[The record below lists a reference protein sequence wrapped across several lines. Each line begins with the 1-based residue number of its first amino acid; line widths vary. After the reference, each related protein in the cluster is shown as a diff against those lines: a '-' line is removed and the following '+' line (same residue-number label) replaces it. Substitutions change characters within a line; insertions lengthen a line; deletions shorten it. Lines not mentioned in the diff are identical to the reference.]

1 MSARNR
7 GAGRWIFIALG
18 IVFVALGVF
27 FVAANFSV
35 MARGF
40 PFAWH
45 GAQAGPEA
53 AQPPAEPQAKPFAPP
68 DGHVFWYCRPW
79 GPWRPVH
86 GFGGGLIILGIVLLL
101 IFFRR
106 RSWRR
111 HFAACYPPGEKLDAE
126 EILKRAYAEGFIDE
140 EEYRNRLKVL
150 RE

>member
-35 MARGF
+35 MARGL
-40 PFAWH
+40 PFAWQ
-45 GAQAGPEA
+45 GAQGGPEA
-53 AQPPAEPQAKPFAPP
+53 AQPSAPP
-68 DGHVFWYCRPW
+68 DGPAFRYCYPW
-79 GPWRPVH
+79 GPWRPIH
-86 GFGGGLIILGIVLLL
+86 GFGGGFIILGIVFLL

-106 RSWRR
+106 RHWRR
-111 HFAACYPPGEKLDAE
+111 HFPACYPPGEKLDAV
-126 EILKRAYAEGFIDE
+126 EILKRAYAEGLIDE